1 MNGFLCYYKYGAP
14 IYMTS
19 QDSNFVV
26 GFDLDGVI
34 IDHTQNKMRIAAR
47 YGITLS
53 PEGTH
58 SERMGEIVPAD
69 IYREIQKQ
77 MYDDTDE
84 ALSAPLMEGAFAGLA
99 SLREHEVPYFLI
111 SRRKTPINALHLIE
125 RRGLWGEYF
134 TPENTFFVEH
144 MEDKDPVAAR
154 LGVTH
159 FIDDERRVLR
169 LMPSVPHRILF
180 DVRDLFPDD
189 NEITRVGSWSELS
202 RMLGIA
208 HR

>member
-1 MNGFLCYYKYGAP
+1 
-14 IYMTS
+14 MTS
-19 QDSNFVV
+19 QDDDFVV

-47 YGITLS
+47 YGTTLR
-53 PEGTH
+53 PEDTH
-58 SERMGEIVPAD
+58 SECMAALFSPE

-84 ALSAPLMEGAFAGLA
+84 ALSAPLMEGAFGALA
-99 SLREHEVPYFLI
+99 SLREHEIPYYLI
-111 SRRKTPINALHLIE
+111 SRRKTPINALNLIE

-134 TPENTFFVEH
+134 TPENTFFVEN
-144 MEDKDPVAAR
+144 MEDKDPVAKK

-180 DVRDLFPDD
+180 DVRNFFPDND
-189 NEITRVGSWSELS
+189 EFVRVKNWSELS
-202 RMLGIA
+202 YIA
-208 HR
+208 TS